1 EILCI
6 VNVQHDCY
14 SCECSSIERSAVQ
27 QEREMTSRTRA
38 TVKHKPDP
46 RFVLNVH
53 SIHNYKLILAV
64 TPPNLLMPSIGV
76 DFNTVELRKRA
87 AQVLR

>member
-1 EILCI
+1 EIHCI

-14 SCECSSIERSAVQ
+14 SCKCTGIRYNTVQ
-27 QEREMTSRTRA
+27 QERETTSKTQA
-38 TVKHKPDP
+38 LVNHNPQA

-64 TPPNLLMPSIGV
+64 TPPSLRGPFTSVNV
-76 DFNTVELRKRA
+76 DNVTLRKRA
-87 AQVLR
+87 AQVIR